1 MVLIEAKIFGI
12 PTILCGLDYLAL
24 AKEGT
29 VIIYD
34 DSPYTLAKESI
45 KILKNET
52 YRKRLGTEARKSMEN
67 KKNNL
72 LVKRWIKLIYSVYK
86 GDDKSLQELNKKV
99 LKDEEAEQILYN
111 QLNLIHKRIPKLK
124 NATIEQLKNYSLS

>member
-1 MVLIEAKIFGI
+1 
-12 PTILCGLDYLAL
+12 
-24 AKEGT
+24 
-29 VIIYD
+29 
-34 DSPYTLAKESI
+34 
-45 KILKNET
+45 
-52 YRKRLGTEARKSMEN
+52 MEK

-86 GDDKSLQELNKKV
+86 GDDKSLQELNQKV